1 MPKERSKLTGSIEE
15 MMFGFGD
22 EWPPNR
28 DSVNAVEALALSY
41 IQDLCLEALEV
52 AGRNGKLDKECF
64 LYLVRKEKAKFN
76 RIDKLLR
83 TNEELKEV
91 QKVALAEN
99 ELP

>member
-1 MPKERSKLTGSIEE
+1 MPKDRTKLTSSIEE

-22 EWPPNR
+22 EWPPNK
-28 DSVNAVEALALSY
+28 DAVSAVESLAMNY

-52 AGRNGKLDKECF
+52 AARNGKLDKECF
-64 LYLVRKEKAKFN
+64 LYLVRKEKMKFN

-91 QKVALAEN
+91 QKVALAESD
-99 ELP
+99 PA